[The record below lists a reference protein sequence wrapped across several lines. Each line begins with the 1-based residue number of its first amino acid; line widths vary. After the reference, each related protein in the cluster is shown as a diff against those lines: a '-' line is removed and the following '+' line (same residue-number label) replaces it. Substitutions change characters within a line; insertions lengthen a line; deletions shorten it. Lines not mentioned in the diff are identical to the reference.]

1 MNIKQRIITLSL
13 LIATM
18 LPVVGQEQYL
28 HIYRDGTIDKSYKLS
43 SIDSMAFDDSY
54 GSSNITLYRK
64 GTSYRAGSYSDVERI
79 EIGGALTPSGVY
91 MGIIGFNDDLYQ
103 KTIGD
108 LSNTTK
114 SEFTGFVNKLTTAKA
129 TALYHAVNQALNA
142 FQTTDLPED
151 LVNVSLV
158 TFTDGID
165 NVSKV
170 LDDSYSSDDEW
181 TTALNQRIKNEKVK
195 GVPIT
200 SYAIGLRGDDV
211 TNVTLFNK
219 NLQSLSSS
227 SANAMEVSNIS
238 EVETKLNKIAEDIYN
253 ESTINSVS
261 LTIPG
266 GYDDGTRMRFTFDN
280 VTDAAASTMYI
291 EGTYRLKERLL
302 TDVTYNGLTCSSGT
316 TVKGE
321 QDKVYVTFTFD
332 DVQTEASVSINR
344 SYIDHWYYVSSASY
358 WQINSEFTPESDSRL
373 EVTRKSAVIMFVLDC
388 SSSLGSDFSTVK
400 TYANNFINKLAGY
413 GNATGFTSI
422 DLDMV
427 ATDIF
432 SEMDYD
438 EMVPVQGGT
447 FTMGATSEQGSDA
460 LDSEK
465 PTHQVTLSDY
475 YIGKYEV
482 TQQLW
487 EYVMNYSGTCADGS
501 TMSAYS
507 TDPWLGSN
515 PSSSYGLG
523 DYYPAY
529 YVSWSEIV
537 SVFLPRLNR
546 ITGKTYR
553 LPTEAEWEYA
563 ARGGNKS
570 KGYKYSG
577 SNTIGDVAWYTS
589 NSDSKTHPVGQKQPN
604 ELGIYDMSG
613 NVFEWC
619 QDWYGSYSSS
629 SQTDPTGPS
638 TGSSRV
644 IRGGG
649 WFYRATDCRVSIR
662 YIGASSVRENILGF
676 RLVLDVN

>member
-18 LPVVGQEQYL
+18 LPGVGQEQYL
-28 HIYRDGTIDKSYKLS
+28 HIYRDGTIDKSYNLS

-54 GSSNITLYRK
+54 GSSNIYLYRK
-64 GTSYRAGSYSDVERI
+64 GISYRAGSYSDVDRI
-79 EIGGALTPSGVY
+79 EIGGALIPSGVY
-91 MGIIGFNDDLYQ
+91 MGIIGFNDDLY
-103 KTIGD
+103 KKYIGA
-108 LSNTTK
+108 LSNSTK
-114 SEFTGFVNKLTTAKA
+114 SEFTGFVNNLTAAKA

-142 FQTTDLPED
+142 FQTADLPED

-165 NVSKV
+165 NASKV
-170 LDDSYSSDDEW
+170 SDDSYSSDDEW
-181 TTALNQRIKNEKVK
+181 TTALNQRINNEKVK
-195 GVPIT
+195 DLPIT
-200 SYAIGLRGDDV
+200 AYAIGLRGDDV
-211 TNVTLFNK
+211 TNVTQFNK

-227 SANAMEVSNIS
+227 SDNAMEVSNIS
-238 EVETKLNKIAEDIYN
+238 EVETQLNKIAEDIYN

-291 EGTYRLKERLL
+291 EGTYRLKERML
-302 TDVTYNGLTCSSGT
+302 TDVTYSGLTCSSGT

-332 DVQTEASVSINR
+332 DVQTNTSVAINR

-358 WQINSEFTPESDSRL
+358 WQINSEFTPDSDSRL

-432 SEMDYD
+432 PEMEYD

-447 FTMGATSEQGSDA
+447 FTMGATSEQGSDYYSDE
-460 LDSEK
+460 L

-515 PSSSYGLG
+515 PSSSYGVG

-529 YVSWSEIV
+529 YVSWSDIV
-537 SVFLPRLNR
+537 DIFLPRLNR
-546 ITGKTYR
+546 ITGKTFR
-553 LPTEAEWEYA
+553 LPTEAQWEYA

-570 KGYKYSG
+570 QGYKYSG
-577 SNTIGDVAWYTS
+577 SNNLNSVAWYWDDS
-589 NSDSKTHPVGQKQPN
+589 SDGTKEVGKKQPN
-604 ELGIYDMSG
+604 ELGLYDMSG
-613 NVFEWC
+613 NVWEWC

-638 TGSSRV
+638 TGSDRV
-644 IRGGG
+644 YRGGSWG
-649 WFYRATDCRVSIR
+649 LSATYCRVSNR
-662 YIGASSVRENILGF
+662 NYRTPGDRSRNLGF
-676 RLVLDVN
+676 RLVLCP